1 MKKEI
6 KRRGI
11 VCVVAAAGYAA
22 ALVGTEYWQL
32 QGNARMLVFLIPYLL
47 MVWETGRLL
56 WKSLKKRKLFD
67 ENLLILLATVGAFF
81 VHRYSEAVGAMLFFQ
96 IGKLV
101 ETFSML
107 RTRKSIEKFMDIR
120 PQYANLKISGGEIQV
135 PPEEL
140 NPRQIIIIKPGER
153 IPVDAVVTQGSSTL
167 DTKALTGEAEP
178 RHVQIGSRIYS
189 GSINISGVL
198 EARVLKASA
207 DSTASRIIDMIS
219 NADNRR
225 AGTENFAEKFTRYY
239 TPLVTL
245 FGILVMILPPMMLD
259 GPAGGIPEANPKRA
273 DPVCERISWIWS
285 GGSGRRETAGNR
297 KFKIYESA
305 GIFLSESFGDRNCR
319 SCGCGWRICRIYPD
333 YRCDQ
338 KRSRM
343 AFEMAEASSAGG
355 GDRDRR

>member
-22 ALVGTEYWQL
+22 ALAGTEYWQL
-32 QGNARMLVFLIPYLL
+32 HGNARMLVFLIPYLL

-56 WKSLKKRKLFD
+56 WKSLRKRKLFD

-107 RTRKSIEKFMDIR
+107 RTHKSIEKFMDIR

-153 IPVDAVVTQGSSTL
+153 IPVDAVVTQGISTL

-178 RHVQIGSRIYS
+178 R
-189 GSINISGVL
+189 
-198 EARVLKASA
+198 
-207 DSTASRIIDMIS
+207 
-219 NADNRR
+219 
-225 AGTENFAEKFTRYY
+225 
-239 TPLVTL
+239 
-245 FGILVMILPPMMLD
+245 
-259 GPAGGIPEANPKRA
+259 
-273 DPVCERISWIWS
+273 
-285 GGSGRRETAGNR
+285 
-297 KFKIYESA
+297 
-305 GIFLSESFGDRNCR
+305 
-319 SCGCGWRICRIYPD
+319 
-333 YRCDQ
+333 
-338 KRSRM
+338 
-343 AFEMAEASSAGG
+343 
-355 GDRDRR
+355 